1 MKKSKQNYFGQ
12 LDQKKLND
20 SRKFRKIIKPFLNKG
35 VSSNEMMI
43 TEKDTSLSEE
53 RAITEAITDIT

>member
-1 MKKSKQNYFGQ
+1 M
-12 LDQKKLND
+12 
-20 SRKFRKIIKPFLNKG
+20 KPFLNKG
-35 VSSNEMMI
+35 ISSNEMMI